1 MNTAV
6 VGAARV
12 VFGADTVEFDSKA
25 KGVEGVLG
33 RLQDKFREL
42 EQRLKTVG
50 TGMTLGITV
59 PFAAMVKSIDKG
71 AGSFEAAMHRVRA
84 GLQDASPEEIEKLAK
99 AARTL
104 GPAVNKG
111 ATEAADAI
119 DALGRAG
126 VSASDIL
133 GGALEATLKLSSA
146 GMVDASEAA
155 GLVTDVMGQFGK
167 TSSDLP
173 AVMTNVVGAMDAT
186 KFTFDD
192 FRLALGQGGSIAAAA
207 GVSFE
212 DFATAIAAT
221 STQFAS
227 GSDAGTSFKT
237 YLQMLVGTSK
247 EAKSAMAKLNISF
260 FDANGAMKPM
270 AEQAE
275 ILRTALKGL
284 DAESRSNALTTI
296 FGSDAARTA
305 IGLMQQGQ
313 EGFEK
318 YRNAVANG
326 DVNAKV
332 EELTKGSEAA
342 GQRISVAW
350 ESVKI
355 SLGETGLLQIT
366 TSIKNAFAGML
377 ESIANAP
384 PLVLKIAAA
393 FAGLVA
399 ALGPVLVV
407 LGHLAAFL
415 LPMIAARFGVV
426 GLAISALINPLGT
439 LAVVAGRLIT
449 AFSTGAIIAR
459 VGTMLASLL
468 TPVGLVIA
476 AVTVLSLLWQQHAAR
491 VAESEA
497 AQARLRDTMN
507 GAKPALDKAAAAIAD
522 MTGKTGAAAKAARE
536 HANAM
541 LAEAR
546 AAVVA
551 AQAIA
556 QKRLQVANEAAARAD
571 LYAKNTPRSI
581 FADPTAT
588 YAGTQGTNTLRENA
602 RLLRDEAKAAAD
614 GLKEAQTQLG
624 KLNEAINAP
633 APALQHI
640 NFEDD
645 PKGRK
650 GGGGSGRDTSYDAGN
665 RRQLQDDLELEA
677 ARLRGDIEAE
687 RAIQRRLDLSR
698 QIEAYQRTGLSL
710 AQATAAANRDMA
722 TLDAARRE
730 GMAKDLERDE
740 AAHQIELARITGNE
754 ALEDSLQRQQEL
766 KDRILNFQ
774 RTGLSLEEA
783 TARAIRQQLQ
793 VDEARAEIR
802 ARMLADDEQDRQL
815 EMAKQRGDSEERIR
829 ALQREVDIRERIR
842 ELQGMDPSMSDAEAR
857 DRASRE
863 WDEMEKARQTGV
875 FRDTFKD
882 GVRAALDGDLKSW
895 FKNWWRDRVA
905 KGMEEA
911 LNSLADLI
919 SQLFSRVGQSG
930 GGGGIL
936 GGIGNILGSVFGGG
950 STLSSNS
957 SIGAAAAGTN
967 WNDLPKFQNG
977 GRFMVGGNAGIDTN
991 LVSFRATAGEIVNI
1005 EKPGNDN
1012 GGSSGVTVN
1021 QKITFSGAM
1030 DLATKEEAIRFADA
1044 GRQAAIN
1051 AINEANRRRG

>member
-42 EQRLKTVG
+42 EQRLKKVG

-71 AGSFEAAMHRVRA
+71 AGSFEAAMQRVRA
-84 GLQDASPEEIEKLAK
+84 GLQDASPDEIEKLAK

-155 GLVTDVMGQFGK
+155 GLVTDVMGQFNK

-237 YLQMLVGTSK
+237 YLQMLTGTSN

-260 FDANGAMKPM
+260 YDANGAMKPI

-275 ILRTALKGL
+275 TLRVALKGL

-305 IGLMQQGQ
+305 IGLMQQGR

-318 YRNAVANG
+318 YRDAVANG

-332 EELTKGSEAA
+332 DELTKGSEAA

-415 LPMIAARFGVV
+415 LPLVAARFGIV

-439 LAVVAGRLIT
+439 MAVVAGRMIS
-449 AFSTGAIIAR
+449 AFSAGAIIAR
-459 VGTMLASLL
+459 VGAMLAGLL

-476 AVTVLSLLWQQHAAR
+476 ALTVLSLLWQQHAAR

-522 MTGKTGAAAKAARE
+522 MTGKTGAAAKAARD

-556 QKRLQVANEAAARAD
+556 QKRLQVAKEAAARAD
-571 LYAKNTPRSI
+571 LYAKNAPRSI

-640 NFEDD
+640 NFDD
-645 PKGRK
+645 PKSRR
-650 GGGGSGRDTSYDAGN
+650 GSGDGGRDTAYDAAN
-665 RRQLQDDLELEA
+665 RQQLQDDLELEA

-722 TLDAARRE
+722 VLDAARRE

-740 AAHQIELARITGNE
+740 AAHQIDLARITENF

-766 KDRILNFQ
+766 KDRIRNLQ
-774 RTGLSLEEA
+774 QAGLSLEEA
-783 TARAIRQQLQ
+783 TAHAIRQQLQ
-793 VDEARAEIR
+793 VDQAREEIR
-802 ARMLADDEQDRQL
+802 ARMMADDEQDRQL
-815 EMAKQRGDSEERIR
+815 ELAKQRGDSDERIR

-842 ELQGMDPSMSDAEAR
+842 DLQRLDPSMSDAEAR

-919 SQLFSRVGQSG
+919 AKLFSNAGGSG
-930 GGGGIL
+930 GGGGL
-936 GGIGNILGSVFGGG
+936 LGSIGKIVGSIVGKGSGGG
-950 STLSSNS
+950 FDPS
-957 SIGAAAAGTN
+957 AAAGVD

-1012 GGSSGVTVN
+1012 GGASGVTVN
-1021 QKITFSGAM
+1021 QRITFSGAM
-1030 DLATKEEAIRFADA
+1030 DLATKTEAIRFADA

-1051 AINEANRRRG
+1051 AIMEANKRRG